1 MFGGARAPTLPL
13 ARGGFVMAWGRTYE
27 ATMNAALDEI
37 SRLTTERDNAQQE
50 LLALAREH
58 PEIEASE
65 HFGLC
70 AMALL

>member
-1 MFGGARAPTLPL
+1 
-13 ARGGFVMAWGRTYE
+13 MAWGRTYE

-58 PEIEASE
+58 PVIETSE
-65 HFGLC
+65 HFTL
-70 AMALL
+70 ATMALL